1 MKTIDALTRL
11 AELRASVFTT
21 NDAAAALQL
30 TRPHA
35 SKTLARLAMARQVL
49 RLRRGYWGFPDKIDP
64 LTLPALLTAPAP
76 CYISLQSALYSHGM
90 ISQVSKRIYAV
101 SSARTQA
108 FSTPLGAISIHHVKP
123 SFFGGF
129 EVNARTG
136 IAMATPEKALVDFLY
151 LSPTRSRLF
160 AALPEL
166 ELPKG
171 FRRSLALKFTRLID
185 SSCRRKIVFE
195 RLDALLNNKRIT
207 NQRE

>member
-11 AELRASVFTT
+11 AELCAPVFTT

-64 LTLPALLTAPAP
+64 LMLPAILTAPAP
-76 CYISLQSALYSHGM
+76 GYISLQSALYSYGM
-90 ISQVSKRIYAV
+90 ISQVPKRIYAV
-101 SSARTQA
+101 SSARTQT
-108 FSTPLGAISIHHVKP
+108 FSTSLGAISVHHVKP

-129 EVNARTG
+129 EVNVRTG

-151 LSPTRSRLF
+151 LGPARSRLF

-171 FRRSLALKFTRLID
+171 FRRPLAFKFTRLID
-185 SSCRRKIVFE
+185 SSCRRKVVSE
-195 RLDALLNNKRIT
+195 RLDELLNSKRS
-207 NQRE
+207 N

>member
-11 AELRASVFTT
+11 AELHAPVFTT
-21 NDAAAALQL
+21 NDAAAVLQL

-64 LTLPALLTAPAP
+64 LILPVLLTAPVP
-76 CYISLQSALYSHGM
+76 CYISLQSALYAHGM
-90 ISQVSKRIYAV
+90 ISQVPLRIYAV
-101 SSARTQA
+101 SLARTQA
-108 FSTPLGAISIHHVKP
+108 FSTPLGAVSVHHVKP

-129 EVNARTG
+129 EVNDRTG

-151 LSPTRSRLF
+151 LGPARSRLF
-160 AALPEL
+160 TALPEL

-171 FRRSLALKFTRLID
+171 FRRRLALKFTRLID
-185 SSCRRKIVFE
+185 SSCRRKIVSE
-195 RLDALLNNKRIT
+195 RLNKLLNGKRIA
-207 NQRE
+207 N

>member
-1 MKTIDALTRL
+1 MKTIDAFTRL

-64 LTLPALLTAPAP
+64 LMLPALLTAPAP
-76 CYISLQSALYSHGM
+76 CYISLQSALYSYGM
-90 ISQVSKRIYAV
+90 ISQMPQRIYAV
-101 SSARTQA
+101 SLARTQA
-108 FSTPLGAISIHHVKP
+108 FSTPLGAVSVHHVKP

-129 EVNARTG
+129 EVNIRTG

-171 FRRSLALKFTRLID
+171 FRRPLALKLTRLID
-185 SSCRRKIVFE
+185 SSCRRKAVSE
-195 RLDALLNNKRIT
+195 RLDELLHGKLAT
-207 NQRE
+207 

>member
-11 AELRASVFTT
+11 AELRVPVFTT

-64 LTLPALLTAPAP
+64 LTLPVLLTAPAP
-76 CYISLQSALYSHGM
+76 CYISLQSALYAHGM

-101 SSARTQA
+101 SSARTQM
-108 FSTPLGAISIHHVKP
+108 FSTPLGAVSVHHVKP

-129 EVNARTG
+129 EVNTRTG
-136 IAMATPEKALVDFLY
+136 ITMATPEKALVDFLY

-171 FRRSLALKFTRLID
+171 FRRPLALKFTRLID
-185 SSCRRKIVFE
+185 SSCRRKFVFE
-195 RLDALLNNKRIT
+195 RLDELLRGKLVAK
-207 NQRE
+207 